1 MAEAERKER
10 SCEEQYRERLK
21 AGGFMLEP
29 QTYKSGLVLFLVR
42 NAGGHVV
49 FGSSPFGN
57 SATLERVENFLKAQK
72 L

>member
-1 MAEAERKER
+1 MAEAARHECSR
-10 SCEEQYRERLK
+10 EEQYRERLK
-21 AGGFMLEP
+21 AGGFTLEP

-57 SATLERVENFLKAQK
+57 SATLDQVENFLKAQK